1 MGEDT
6 KQKEVAKGNKQT
18 TKQADG
24 ANSDDCVVPL
34 QCLIAFLVTATLRAH
49 FNW

>member
-1 MGEDT
+1 MGEV
-6 KQKEVAKGNKQT
+6 KNKKGAAKSNKQT

-24 ANSDDCVVPL
+24 ANSHSLLRGAVEVSNC
-34 QCLIAFLVTATLRAH
+34 LVTATLRAH